1 MKKIIVFVAA
11 FATTIFMSIGVSAAD
26 APFKLTLDGVT
37 LQWADEFSGNEL
49 NNQYWTPQLGDGYAY
64 GGNNLIGWG
73 NREKQNY
80 KAENV
85 FVSDGTMKIVAK

>member
-37 LQWADEFSGNEL
+37 LQWADEFSGNTGL
-49 NNQYWTPQLGDGYAY
+49 H
-64 GGNNLIGWG
+64 
-73 NREKQNY
+73 
-80 KAENV
+80 
-85 FVSDGTMKIVAK
+85 S